1 MKLEELEVLLKVN
14 MEGVQGVVNRFKEAM
29 KSVKQST
36 GKTADSTKNDFSA
49 MSKQT
54 EDLTK
59 QAKKVSDEVKKRTE
73 DINDTVKTVTDSM
86 PKNFSKGFSKARK
99 TVGKDVQSIV
109 DDINSKMSQATAAQ
123 QKLAHLKAKKATTSD
138 IGKGI
143 KIDEQ
148 IASVQSRMNK
158 FHTEANQMA
167 KALKKEYQSI
177 PQSLKQI
184 DQEMM
189 ENEGKIENMRKRIK
203 DLTETYENQRNSK
216 FKAGKLV
223 GYEDT
228 PKSLKT
234 EEKLLKQSSA
244 MNKLIRENDQLAQ
257 TYNYLKDRT
266 VELKSSLKSLN
277 TSFNES
283 ADTAENAV
291 NRMRKQTGKTI
302 EIKNPFAKFN
312 TKNKLSDKLFT
323 EEDAQKIQ
331 NRLKGITGSIGKVGG
346 KITNK
351 ILSEEDVETIRAR
364 LAKIKNAFSQES
376 FKVKMPSAF
385 TNFGQ
390 GFTQSEGAV
399 SRFGGLFNRVS
410 NTISHGTRR
419 IKSGIASIA
428 GTSAKMSGSVL
439 GHFGKM
445 SARLLSFGTLFRK
458 QANSIQKHS
467 RGISSGIGGIGRVIN
482 GLFRRLVVFGLL
494 YKGIMTLSSGLFSAL
509 KTNDQFSASLNAIKV
524 NLLTAFYP
532 IYTTILPAINAFM
545 NAIATLTGY
554 LAQFIAML
562 FGTTYSAAKQGA
574 QGLYDNVKALE
585 DVGNGAAETKKKV
598 DKLQRSLMGFDEINQ
613 IGLKNDDDD
622 VLGNAGGNGG
632 GGPNFGIPEPE
643 TPAWMGKWMDKFKKF
658 FEDFFAPIKAAWDK
672 HGKKV
677 IDAWKYALREVGA
690 LVKAI
695 GKSFME
701 VWTNGSGERFVG
713 NLLKLVALLLNIVGD
728 IAKAFREA
736 WEEGDRGTALIQS
749 IFNLLNDVL
758 ETIQCI
764 GESFRNVWNNGT
776 GKETIG
782 NILDLLRLA
791 IDILDD
797 ITLAFQNAWNDDGRG
812 EAVIQSWFDA
822 FNGLITLIEAIGN
835 SWREAWNSGVGEEI
849 FANLLDTFRFIH
861 EAIANIETQ
870 LKSAWNTGNIGTK
883 IFESILNI
891 INGILGH
898 IKNMTK
904 ATSDWAKKLDF
915 TPLLTSIQNLL
926 QSIEPL
932 ADNIGAGLEWFY
944 TNVLLPLASF
954 AIEDAI
960 PAFLDA
966 LSGAIKFVND
976 AIEVLKPLGQW
987 LWDSFLQP
995 LAEWSGGVIVDTLK
1009 GVGDALSGIGDWMK
1023 EHQAVVETFVIV
1035 LGSFAVAWGVVSG
1048 AMALWNVA
1056 AGIGAV
1062 VTEALAAAI
1071 AVLTSPVTL
1080 VIAAI
1085 AALIAIGV
1093 LLWKNWDEISAWASK
1108 AWGAVKET
1116 VSNAVEGTKK
1126 WVGEKWDN
1134 IKKVTS
1140 ETWENIKQGTSEKW
1154 NSLKESVGEKANQAK
1169 ELASKSWNSLKENT
1183 SSIWGS
1189 IKEKTSSTFGSVKDT
1204 IQDLAGKAADKAG
1217 GAWQTMKDKMGSLNE
1232 DMKNGVKGAF
1242 ETIGNWAS
1250 DLPGRIANGIRN
1262 GISAVGNAVR
1272 GIANALLSPI
1282 GGAVNGVIRG
1292 INWVLSLVGMGN
1304 VLSEWQ
1310 VPQYQ
1315 QGGTH
1320 PGGLALVNDAPG
1332 SIFREAIRLPNG
1344 DEFIPTGRNVLLN
1357 LPAGS
1362 QVLNAHATINEYGNI
1377 PQYKGGIGSWVSGK
1391 WNDMTEWVGGK
1402 WDKIKETVG
1411 NFLNPTH
1418 LLSYALDH
1426 FTSWIS
1432 SYEPV
1437 TSIIRGMI
1445 DTVTDY
1451 IGSWIGQFFSG
1462 DDEDE
1467 EDDKKKRRGYEDGGL
1482 VNRDGYYRLAEGNK
1496 PEMVI
1501 PLTKKMRGFQLAV
1514 QALEMMGFSFG
1525 SPEDLTMTLPTNL
1538 TSSST
1543 NFKAERQSDTDVSI
1557 SNGLTESIVQA
1568 IQVAL
1573 SNQQATDRDNKPVE
1587 ITMEVDG
1594 STLGKVAIKEI
1605 KSETMRTGV
1614 NPVFQ

>member
-99 TVGKDVQSIV
+99 TVDKDVQSIV

-143 KIDEQ
+143 NLDEQ
-148 IASVQSRMNK
+148 IASVQARMNK
-158 FHTEANQMA
+158 FHTQANQMA

-376 FKVKMPSAF
+376 FKVKIPSAF

-390 GFTQSEGAV
+390 GLTQSEGAV
-399 SRFGGLFNRVS
+399 SRFGGLFNRMS
-410 NTISHGTRR
+410 NTISHGTSR
-419 IKSGIASIA
+419 IKSGIGSIA
-428 GTSAKMSGSVL
+428 GASAKMSGSVL

-532 IYTTILPAINAFM
+532 IYTAILPAINAFM

-585 DVGNGAAETKKKV
+585 DVGKGASETKKKI

-613 IGLKNDDDD
+613 IGLKNDDDALD
-622 VLGNAGGNGG
+622 TGNGG

-713 NLLKLVALLLNIVGD
+713 NILQLLALVLNIIGD
-728 IAKAFREA
+728 IAKSLRKA
-736 WEEGDRGTALIQS
+736 WEENGRGTALIQS
-749 IFNLLNDVL
+749 IFNWLNAVL
-758 ETIQCI
+758 EVVLAI
-764 GESFRNVWNNGT
+764 GESF
-776 GKETIG
+776 
-782 NILDLLRLA
+782 
-791 IDILDD
+791 
-797 ITLAFQNAWNDDGRG
+797 
-812 EAVIQSWFDA
+812 
-822 FNGLITLIEAIGN
+822 
-835 SWREAWNSGVGEEI
+835 REAWNSGLGESI
-849 FANLLDTFRFIH
+849 FANLLEIITNIFNAAANLGQQFK
-861 EAIANIETQ
+861 IAWEE
-870 LKSAWNTGNIGTK
+870 GNVGTR
-883 IFESILNI
+883 IFESILRI
-891 INGILGH
+891 INNMLGH
-898 IKNMTK
+898 INNMTQ
-904 ATSDWAKKLDF
+904 ATSDWAASVDF
-915 TPLLTSIQNLL
+915 SPLLQAMLGLFESL
-926 QSIEPL
+926 EPL
-932 ADNIGAGLEWFY
+932 GDKIWGTLEWAY
-944 TNVLLPLASF
+944 TNILLPLGSF
-954 AIEDAI
+954 VIQ
-960 PAFLDA
+960 DA
-966 LSGAIKFVND
+966 LPVFFNLLAGALDLLNGIIDVF
-976 AIEVLKPLGQW
+976 KPLFEW
-987 LWDSFLQP
+987 FWDTALQP
-995 LAEWSGGVIVDTLK
+995 LASWTGSVIILALQTVADWLSKLGKAMSDNAGAIAQWCSDVYGKYIKPTVDKILGVFKDWFTNIKKWWDETGVYLQQAIGNFLNMLYQLFGAQLEAIGKVIGIFGNTAWEVIKVAFNGIK
-1009 GVGDALSGIGDWMK
+1009 GTIEAVFRVIKGIIDVFIGIFTGDWRRAWDGIKSIAEGVMNALSTGFRFFGD
-1023 EHQAVVETFVIV
+1023 
-1035 LGSFAVAWGVVSG
+1035 G
-1048 AMALWNVA
+1048 
-1056 AGIGAV
+1056 
-1062 VTEALAAAI
+1062 
-1071 AVLTSPVTL
+1071 
-1080 VIAAI
+1080 IAAI
-1085 AALIAIGV
+1085 
-1093 LLWKNWDEISAWASK
+1093 
-1108 AWGAVKET
+1108 
-1116 VSNAVEGTKK
+1116 
-1126 WVGEKWDN
+1126 
-1134 IKKVTS
+1134 
-1140 ETWENIKQGTSEKW
+1140 
-1154 NSLKESVGEKANQAK
+1154 
-1169 ELASKSWNSLKENT
+1169 
-1183 SSIWGS
+1183 
-1189 IKEKTSSTFGSVKDT
+1189 F
-1204 IQDLAGKAADKAG
+1204 
-1217 GAWQTMKDKMGSLNE
+1217 
-1232 DMKNGVKGAF
+1232 KG
-1242 ETIGNWAS
+1242 IGNSMMAI
-1250 DLPGRIANGIRN
+1250 L
-1262 GISAVGNAVR
+1262 
-1272 GIANALLSPI
+1272 

-1292 INWVLSLVGMGN
+1292 INWVLSLVGMGD
-1304 VLSEWQ
+1304 VLSEWR

-1391 WNDMTEWVGGK
+1391 WSDMKEWVGGK
-1402 WDKIKETVG
+1402 WEKIQETVG

-1418 LLSYALDH
+1418 LLSYALNY
-1426 FTSWIS
+1426 FTDWIS

-1445 DTVTDY
+1445 NTVTEY

-1538 TSSST
+1538 TSST
-1543 NFKAERQSDTDVSI
+1543 TTFKPERQNDTGDSL
-1557 SNGLTESIVQA
+1557 SSGLTESIVQA

-1573 SNQQATDRDNKPVE
+1573 SNQQATNGDNKPVE

-1605 KSETMRTGV
+1605 KNETMRTGV